1 MQGKPFIEKDN
12 RKVSFLL
19 SEEGTQLIQEYVDKF
34 KVFVE
39 YDQEK
44 NSIRL
49 HGEDKNIEIV
59 KKELTEM
66 FFKLTSQY
74 KIISLKGKNILSLL
88 VDKLKK
94 WHEIYDAF
102 SDKLDIIPQFSKK
115 EIRINGPPD
124 QVILFEKELNSH
136 ISNTSNQTLT
146 KKTETCGI
154 CLDEISEFFILELC
168 RHKFCNIC
176 LKEMVE
182 SSVNNAALLPLKCL
196 TCETPLSLQDIKEL
210 TRPEMLPVLYKRS
223 LENHMQKNKEIYRF
237 CPSPDCGQVLRLQ
250 TLNNK
255 LKPWLKPNSKLQKIN
270 CDACKRDFC
279 SNCWK
284 LDHPGMSCE
293 SDLGP
298 EIMKTLNL
306 RACPKCKIVVQ
317 KIDGCNH
324 MHCKKPYGCET
335 HFCWVCGV
343 GFNNSAECYGHI
355 NKEGHHDNVMAVV
368 RAIEERERFGNG
380 RRLWDDFDL
389 LSDSD

>member
-1 MQGKPFIEKDN
+1 MQGTPFIEKDN

-19 SEEGTQLIQEYVDKF
+19 SEEGKKLIQEYVDNF

-115 EIRINGPPD
+115 EIRINGTPD

-136 ISNTSNQTLT
+136 ISNTSNNPT
-146 KKTETCGI
+146 KQTETCGI

-182 SSVNNAALLPLKCL
+182 SSINNAALLPLKCL

-223 LENHMQKNKEIYRF
+223 LENHMQKKKEIYRF
-237 CPSPDCGQVLRLQ
+237 CPSPDCGQILRLQ
-250 TLNNK
+250 APNNQS
-255 LKPWLKPNSKLQKIN
+255 KPLFKSISKPPKIN

-284 LDHPGMSCE
+284 LDHPGINCE
-293 SDLGP
+293 SELGA
-298 EIMKTLNL
+298 ETMKKLNL

-335 HFCWVCGV
+335 HFCWVCGE
-343 GFNNSAECYGHI
+343 GFDTSGKCYDHI
-355 NKEGHHDNVMAVV
+355 NKKEHHDSLMAVV
-368 RAIEERERFGNG
+368 RAIDEREQFGNG
-380 RRLWDDFDL
+380 RHLWDDFDL
-389 LSDSD
+389 QSSDSD